1 MSQFK
6 EGIYLET
13 KQGRLGTGHT
23 SSNVVFKNYY
33 AARQVGEKVEM
44 FLLDDDMG
52 LTGLREQVSLKSFTG
67 KYQYQPQLQERYQD
81 ISAGLPPLPGQAAPQ
96 QRQEATPPQ
105 TRPAAQPPQTR
116 PPAQAPQ
123 KRQPAPAPAEQSG
136 DTPWWEMTSKGSGG
150 LFKK

>member
-33 AARQVGEKVEM
+33 AARLVGEKVEM

-52 LTGLREQVSLKSFTG
+52 LTGLREQVSLGAFAG

-81 ISAGLPPLPGQAAPQ
+81 ISSDLPPLPGQAAAPQ
-96 QRQEATPPQ
+96 KRAEAAPPQ
-105 TRPAAQPPQTR
+105 KRPV
-116 PPAQAPQ
+116 AQAPQ
-123 KRQPAPAPAEQSG
+123 KRPPAPAPQKRAPAPAPAEQSG
-136 DTPWWEMTSKGSGG
+136 DTPWWEMTKKG
-150 LFKK
+150 